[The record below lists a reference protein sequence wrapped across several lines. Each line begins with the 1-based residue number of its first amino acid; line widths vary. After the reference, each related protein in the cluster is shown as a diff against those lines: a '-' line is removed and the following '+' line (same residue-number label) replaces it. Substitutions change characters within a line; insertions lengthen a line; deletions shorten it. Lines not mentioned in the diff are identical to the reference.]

1 MGSGVSAFLQHH
13 NMVTNT
19 TVMPR
24 SGIRSGG
31 GNTNWT
37 ITREHDAPA
46 TRHEIGLDEGQRS
59 QSVAGLNEGVQEGLT
74 NLTIANVVGV
84 NQVRASMRIPPHL
97 ARLEVLR
104 RSVEIT
110 LLGVDV
116 PGAAHLAKTDACI
129 VGTVRMAVRQDPN
142 RCCGGC
148 YRS

>member
-1 MGSGVSAFLQHH
+1 MISLRYAGTNGSVCLSTCAMGSGVSAFLQHH

-74 NLTIANVVGV
+74 NLTIAIVD
-84 NQVRASMRIPPHL
+84 ASRSGCAWRSPPRKNGCLHCGHGPDGRT
-97 ARLEVLR
+97 ARSQPMLR
-104 RSVEIT
+104 W
-110 LLGVDV
+110 LLQILNGD
-116 PGAAHLAKTDACI
+116 C
-129 VGTVRMAVRQDPN
+129 
-142 RCCGGC
+142 
-148 YRS
+148 